1 VSHDPEREKIKYMRN
16 ITLLLSM
23 MLVAGVL
30 GLSTARKHKNLSAA
44 IGRIQRLYVKKTA
57 SLDSFL
63 AAYPAYFYDSS
74 YTIREKKFEELCFYF
89 KQSAGFIAYFEPDLY
104 TNELVGPFRFHK
116 SEKKGF
122 FSAIKNDWLFQGPIG
137 NEPDSLLLKDFSRQ
151 DSIDQ
156 KEFIVAATAD
166 YRKALTKS
174 RYQQHLSG
182 MTDTVLFDALRK
194 EIFRISAIDLA
205 NSDFYVDEAA
215 TPSLKGSI
223 DIWVSFVGEIVAE
236 LPAEQAGLAACFD
249 RLSAGAR
256 QMIEENPD
264 YRTLD
269 RMLFT
274 RKYLIPLSRLLSEL
288 QVVFDVPFLTRNS
301 AINPDAQYLYDK
313 DIFNINYFAIDSNG
327 YYTPEKA
334 ALGELL
340 FFDPILSDNNKRAC
354 ASCHKPS
361 MAFTDGNIKSV
372 SFQFSDLPR
381 NSPTVINAVFQRKL
395 FWDLRAG
402 SLEDQLDS
410 VVNNKNELH
419 SSFPH
424 VIEKL
429 NASPQY
435 IAAFARAFPASKRT
449 GITRKYIKCA
459 IAVYERSL
467 TGLNSRFDQYMR
479 GDDSKLTQEEISGFN
494 LFMGKAKCGVCHFAP
509 LFNGSMPPYFDL
521 SDHHSLGV
529 PVKDSMIKYVVDRD
543 VGLMKM
549 SGDAF
554 DRFSFK
560 VPTVRNAALTAPYM
574 HNGIFK
580 TLDQVVDF
588 YDHAAG
594 NKFTR
599 DMRPDMIGLP
609 FFTILPI
616 ELRLSIQ
623 EKNAV
628 VAFIR
633 SLTDTTASSGV
644 PSTLPNLNPP
654 FGRLNKRTIG
664 GDY

>member
-1 VSHDPEREKIKYMRN
+1 
-16 ITLLLSM
+16 
-23 MLVAGVL
+23 MLAVGVL
-30 GLSTARKHKNLSAA
+30 SLSTTGKQRSLSAA
-44 IGRIQRLYVKKTA
+44 IGRIQRLYMKKAA

-74 YTIREKKFEELCFYF
+74 YAIREKKYEELCFYF
-89 KQSAGFIAYFEPDLY
+89 KQSAGFIFYFEPDLY
-104 TNELVGPFRFHK
+104 TNELVGPFRFRQN
-116 SEKKGF
+116 EKKRF
-122 FSAIKNDWLFQGPIG
+122 FSAIKNAWLFQGPIG
-137 NEPDSLLLKDFSRQ
+137 NEPDSVLLKDFSRQ

-156 KEFIVAATAD
+156 IEFIRAATAD
-166 YRKALTKS
+166 YRIALRKS
-174 RYQQHLSG
+174 RYQQHLSV
-182 MTDTVLFDALRK
+182 MTDTILFDALRK

-215 TPSLKGSI
+215 TASLKGSM
-223 DIWVSFVGEIVAE
+223 DSWLSFVAQLVMELPTEEAE
-236 LPAEQAGLAACFD
+236 LRASFD
-249 RLSAGAR
+249 HLSAGAR
-256 QMIEENPD
+256 RMMEENPD

-269 RMLFT
+269 RMVFT
-274 RKYLIPLSRLLSEL
+274 RKYLIPLSRLLSRL
-288 QVVFDVPFLTRNS
+288 QVAFDVPFLWSNS
-301 AINPDAQYLYDK
+301 AIRPDAKDLYEK
-313 DIFNINYFAIDSNG
+313 DVFNIDYFAIDSNG

-340 FFDPILSDNNKRAC
+340 FYDPILSGNNKRAC
-354 ASCHKPS
+354 ASCHKPA
-361 MAFTDGNIKSV
+361 MAFTDGNTRSV

-381 NSPTVINAVFQRKL
+381 NSPTVINAGFQRKL

-410 VVNNKNELH
+410 VVNNTNELH
-419 SSFPH
+419 SSFPR

-435 IAAFARAFPASKRT
+435 TAAFARVFPGSKKT
-449 GITRKYIKCA
+449 GITREYIKCA

-467 TGLNSRFDQYMR
+467 TGLNSRFDQYIR
-479 GDDSKLTQEEISGFN
+479 GDDSKLTPEEVSGFN

-509 LFNGSMPPYFDL
+509 LFNGSMPPFFDL

-529 PVKDSMIKYVVDRD
+529 PVRDSMIKYVVDGD
-543 VGLMKM
+543 VGMM
-549 SGDAF
+549 QTDRDSF

-574 HNGIFK
+574 HNGVFK
-580 TLDQVVDF
+580 TLDQVIDF
-588 YDHAAG
+588 YDHAGG
-594 NKFTR
+594 NKFTN

-616 ELRLSIQ
+616 ELKLSTR

-633 SLTDTTASSGV
+633 SLTDTTASSSV
-644 PSTLPNLNPP
+644 PTALPNLNPP
-654 FGRLNKRTIG
+654 FDRLNNRTIG

>member
-1 VSHDPEREKIKYMRN
+1 
-16 ITLLLSM
+16 M
-23 MLVAGVL
+23 MLLAGVL
-30 GLSTARKHKNLSAA
+30 GLSTTGKHKSLSAA
-44 IGRIQRLYVKKTA
+44 IGRIQRLYGKKMA

-74 YTIREKKFEELCFYF
+74 YTIRERKYEELCFYF
-89 KQSAGFIAYFEPDLY
+89 KQSAGFIFYFEPGLY
-104 TNELVGPFRFHK
+104 TDELVGPFRFHK
-116 SEKKGF
+116 NEKRGF
-122 FSAIKNDWLFQGPIG
+122 FSTIKNAWLFQGPIG
-137 NEPDSLLLKDFSRQ
+137 NESDSVLLKDFSRQ

-156 KEFIVAATAD
+156 IEFIRMASAD
-166 YRKALTKS
+166 YRIALRKS

-215 TPSLKGSI
+215 TASLKGSM
-223 DIWVSFVGEIVAE
+223 DSWLSFVAELVAE
-236 LPAEQAGLAACFD
+236 LPGEQAELAAYFN

-269 RMLFT
+269 RMVFT
-274 RKYLIPLSRLLSEL
+274 RKYLIPLSRLLSAL
-288 QVVFDVPFLTRNS
+288 QVVFDVPFLTGNS
-301 AINPDAQYLYDK
+301 AIRPDAESLYDK
-313 DIFNINYFAIDSNG
+313 GIFNIDYFAIDSNG

-361 MAFTDGNIKSV
+361 MAFTDGNTRSV

-381 NSPTVINAVFQRKL
+381 NSPTVINAGFQRKL

-410 VVNNKNELH
+410 VVNNRNELH

-435 IAAFARAFPASKRT
+435 VAAFARVFPASGRT
-449 GITRKYIKCA
+449 GITREQIKCA

-467 TGLNSRFDQYMR
+467 TGLNSRFDQYIR

-509 LFNGSMPPYFDL
+509 LFNGSMPPFFDL

-529 PVKDSMIKYVVDRD
+529 PVRDSMIKYVVDGD
-543 VGLMKM
+543 VGLMKTN
-549 SGDAF
+549 GDAF

-574 HNGIFK
+574 HNGVFK
-580 TLDQVVDF
+580 TLDQVIDF
-588 YDHAAG
+588 YDHAGG
-594 NKFTR
+594 NKFTN

-616 ELRLSIQ
+616 ELKLSIR
-623 EKNAV
+623 EKNALI
-628 VAFIR
+628 AFIR
-633 SLTDTTASSGV
+633 SLTDTTAASSM
-644 PSTLPNLNPP
+644 PTALPNLNPP
-654 FGRLNKRTIG
+654 FDRLNNRTIG

>member
-1 VSHDPEREKIKYMRN
+1 MKN
-16 ITLLLSM
+16 IIFILSV
-23 MLVAGVL
+23 MLVAVSF
-30 GLSTARKHKNLSAA
+30 GLSPAGKRKSLSQA
-44 IGRIQRLYVKKTA
+44 IRRIQQLYFEKAA

-63 AAYPAYFYDSS
+63 AVYPIYFYDSS
-74 YTIREKKFEELCFYF
+74 YAVREKKYEELCFYF
-89 KQSAGFIAYFEPDLY
+89 KQSAGFLSYYEPDLY
-104 TNELVGPFRFHK
+104 TNELVGPFRFRK
-116 SEKKGF
+116 NEKKRF

-137 NEPDSLLLKDFSRQ
+137 NEPDSVLLKDFSGQ

-156 KEFIVAATAD
+156 KEFISAAAGD
-166 YRKALTKS
+166 YRKAIRES
-174 RYQQHLSG
+174 RYRQHLSG

-215 TPSLKGSI
+215 TPSLRGSI
-223 DIWVSFVGEIVAE
+223 DSWLSFVGELVTE
-236 LPAEQAGLAACFD
+236 LPAEQAALAAYFNS
-249 RLSAGAR
+249 LSTGAR
-256 QMIEENPD
+256 QLLADNPD

-274 RKYLIPLSRLLSEL
+274 KKYLIPMSCLLSKL
-288 QVVFDVPFLTRNS
+288 QAVFGVPFLAKNS
-301 AINPDAQYLYDK
+301 AIRPDAQYLYER
-313 DIFNINYFAIDSNG
+313 DIFNINYFAPDSNG

-340 FFDPILSDNNKRAC
+340 FFDPVLSDNNKRAC

-372 SFQFSDLPR
+372 SFQLADLPR
-381 NSPTVINAVFQRKL
+381 NSPTVINSGFQRKL

-410 VVNNKNELH
+410 VVNNISELH
-419 SSFPH
+419 SSFPR
-424 VIEKL
+424 VADRL

-435 IAAFARAFPASKRT
+435 KAAFARVFPASKRT
-449 GITRKYIKCA
+449 GITREYIKCA
-459 IAVYERSL
+459 IAVYERTL
-467 TGLNSRFDQYMR
+467 TGLDSRFDQYMR
-479 GDDSKLTQEEISGFN
+479 GDDSKLTREEISGFN

-509 LFNGSMPPYFDL
+509 LFNGSMPPFFDL

-529 PVKDSMIKYVVDRD
+529 PVRDSMVKYVVDQD
-543 VGLMKM
+543 VGLVKID
-549 SGDAF
+549 GDGF

-574 HNGIFK
+574 HNGVFK
-580 TLDQVVDF
+580 TLGQVVDF
-588 YDHAAG
+588 YDHAGG
-594 NKFTR
+594 NKFAQ
-599 DMRPDMIGLP
+599 DMRPDMTGLP

-616 ELRLSIQ
+616 ELKLTIP
-623 EKNAV
+623 EKNAL
-628 VAFIR
+628 VAFIGA
-633 SLTDTTASSGV
+633 LTDTTASSRV
-644 PSTLPNLNPP
+644 PLRLPTFSPP
-654 FGRLNKRTIG
+654 FDRLNNRTIG